1 MAILSNPP
9 RGLVSLTGLRDM
21 GDVPRDLVPQV
32 MSSID
37 ITDLLL
43 LNRETLDGSGIFI
56 TAQGSLDLGPE
67 FTVPPGEL
75 WYIHDYSVLIDC
87 NAGSTT
93 TVYPFYQETNSTGVS
108 VGLPVTVPA
117 STRGFVRDADQARW
131 AVPGAA
137 LRLYVAAF
145 TGAPSCAGAAIIT
158 RLRI

>member
-1 MAILSNPP
+1 MGIISNPP

-21 GDVPRDLVPQV
+21 GDVPRELVPQV

-37 ITDLLL
+37 VTELLL
-43 LNRETLDGSGIFI
+43 LNRETLDGSGVFI
-56 TAQGSLDLGPE
+56 TAQGALDIGTE
-67 FTVPPGEL
+67 FIVPPGEL
-75 WYIHDYSVLIDC
+75 WYVHDFSVLIDC

-93 TVYPFYQETNSTGVS
+93 TCYAFYQETSSTGVA
-108 VGLPVTVPA
+108 VGFPVNVPA
-117 STRGFVRDADQARW
+117 STRGFARDFDFNRW

-145 TGAPSCAGAAIIT
+145 TGAPSAAGTAIIT